1 MRTKRWLI
9 VFFGFATICC
19 AAEIVVGIFH
29 EAVFGLLWI
38 YYNGFYTS
46 PESFLYFGLLG
57 CIGFKMFRM
66 VLKRMGYMI
75 ISEEEY
81 KDLEDALD
89 YSASELDCTIHA
101 PMG

>member
-9 VFFGFATICC
+9 VFFGFAIICC
-19 AAEIVVGIFH
+19 VAEIVVGIFH

-46 PESFLYFGLLG
+46 FESFFYFGLLG
-57 CIGFKMFRM
+57 CIGFKMFRI
-66 VLKRMGYMI
+66 LLERMGYRI

-81 KDLEDALD
+81 ADLLD
-89 YSASELDCTIHA
+89 EVDYNASELDCTIHS